1 MEREII
7 VTKAGRK
14 VESIRRS
21 IRLTAGGPSV
31 AYRGRLW
38 PLVGHSIDLAGASFQ
53 ADAAAGIGGRKLDA
67 SQDAVVIA
75 PVSDRTLVV
84 AGPGSGKTDV
94 AARKLMHLVRSG
106 TACGKIL
113 VLSFSRSAVR
123 TLTQRIQSISEGAD
137 VTLEE
142 LRHLS
147 IRTFDSWAFRVLR
160 LRGYS
165 PADLLVRRHDENIAL
180 LTELLEG
187 PSKEELRP
195 LIGDKAHVIVDEFQD
210 LPGVRGRMV
219 LALLDLLAPAG
230 LAGAGFTVLG
240 DPAQAI
246 YQFGARNN
254 PGGGAVGID
263 YWEVLKARYAEELK
277 RAILTQ
283 NHRSSPEIAAFAAEL
298 RGILEKKKLPDAKK
312 LDLVRERLS
321 RLPEVDLNFGPA
333 RLEFAAKGNAI
344 LTRSNGEAIRV
355 AQKLCGNS
363 DNPPDISFRLVTAGR
378 SEARSG
384 WIGALLGPS
393 KSGAISRQMFDKIHA
408 HWSAKLDDAIVEALA
423 LPDVRSA
430 WERLLVA
437 SGADNQAP
445 SLDLSALRERLNW
458 PDAFPDDEGE
468 SNEGVLI
475 TTIHQSKGREFS
487 SVVLLDPGESSTE
500 QENKHP
506 DEEAFVDFVAV
517 TRARTKLQRLS
528 ADSIHPPPTKRS
540 FPQSRERRCRWWGG
554 WVNLEAGIPGDVLAE
569 SFVDPAVHDSIGGV
583 QALQTFLIENSARL
597 IGHRVVLIK
606 VMSGPKQASYD
617 IHLQED
623 GEPARRLG
631 RCGGQL
637 VKDLLHLLWNRGYSL
652 PGKLFNLRISAIRTL
667 TSPGDDCTHIAAP
680 FQASRLWLG
689 VELAGTADFRSFKR
703 SS

>member
-21 IRLTAGGPSV
+21 IRLTAAGPSV

-53 ADAAAGIGGRKLDA
+53 ADATVATGGRKPDP
-67 SQDAVVIA
+67 SQDAVIAA
-75 PVSDRTLVV
+75 PVTDRTLVV

-123 TLTQRIQSISEGAD
+123 TLTQRIQSISDGAD
-137 VTLEE
+137 LTLEE

-147 IRTFDSWAFRVLR
+147 IRTFDSWAFRILR
-160 LRGYS
+160 LKGYS
-165 PADLLVRRHDENIAL
+165 PADLLVRRHDENIGL

-187 PSKEELRP
+187 PSREELRP
-195 LIGDKAHVIVDEFQD
+195 LIGDKDHVIVDEFQD
-210 LPGVRGRMV
+210 LPGIRGRMV

-230 LAGAGFTVLG
+230 FPGAGFTVLG

-246 YQFGARNN
+246 YQFGARNS
-254 PGGGAVGID
+254 PGGEPAGIN
-263 YWEVLKARYAEELK
+263 YWEVLKARYGTELK
-277 RAILTQ
+277 QTALTR
-283 NHRSSPEIAAFAAEL
+283 NHRATSEIAALAADL
-298 RGILEKKKLPDAKK
+298 RAILEKKKLTDTKK

-321 RLPEVDLNFGPA
+321 RLPEADTNFGP
-333 RLEFAAKGNAI
+333 RWLELGAKGNAV

-363 DNPPDISFRLVTAGR
+363 DKPPEISFRLVTAGR
-378 SEARSG
+378 NEAPPG
-384 WIGALLGPS
+384 WIGSLLGPS
-393 KSGAISRQMFDKIHA
+393 KSGAISRQMFDRIHA
-408 HWSAKLDDAIVEALA
+408 HWSAKLDPAALEALA
-423 LPDVRSA
+423 LPDARTA
-430 WERLLVA
+430 WERLLIA
-437 SGADNQAP
+437 SGADNQAS
-445 SLDLSALRERLNW
+445 SLNLSSLRERLDW
-458 PDAFPDDEGE
+458 PDAFPDDEGV
-468 SNEGVLI
+468 SNEGLLI

-487 SVVLLDPGESSTE
+487 SVVLLDPGEWLAE
-500 QENKHP
+500 QENRHP
-506 DEEAFVDFVAV
+506 EEEAFVDFVAV
-517 TRARTKLQRLS
+517 TRARSRLQRLS
-528 ADSIHPPPTKRS
+528 ADSIYPPPTRRS

-569 SFVDPAVHDSIGGV
+569 SFVDPALHDSIEGV

-597 IGHRVVLIK
+597 VGHRVVLIK
-606 VMSGPKQASYD
+606 VMSGPKQASYA
-617 IHLQED
+617 IHLQEN

-637 VKDLLHLLWNRGYSL
+637 VKDLLHLLWIKGYSL

-667 TSPGDDCTHIAAP
+667 TSPGDDCAHIAAP

-689 VELAGTADFRSFKR
+689 VELAGTADFKPFKR
-703 SS
+703 SG

>member
-14 VESIRRS
+14 VDIIRRS
-21 IRLTAGGPSV
+21 IRLTADGPSV
-31 AYRGRLW
+31 AYRGHFW
-38 PLVGHSIDLAGASFQ
+38 PLVGHSIDLAGTSFP
-53 ADAAAGIGGRKLDA
+53 ADAAAGAGGRKSDA
-67 SQDAVVIA
+67 SQDAVVVA
-75 PVSDRTLVV
+75 PVSDRTLVI

-94 AARKLMHLVRSG
+94 AARKLMHLVGSG

-147 IRTFDSWAFRVLR
+147 IRTFDSWAFRMLR
-160 LRGYS
+160 LRGYP
-165 PADLLVRRHDENIAL
+165 PADLLVRRHDENIGL

-187 PSKEELRP
+187 PSREELRP
-195 LIGDKAHVIVDEFQD
+195 LVGDKAHVIVDEFQD

-246 YQFGARNN
+246 YQFGARKN
-254 PGGGAVGID
+254 PGDGTAGID
-263 YWEVLKARYAEELK
+263 YWEVLKARYGKDLK
-277 RAILTQ
+277 RANLTQ
-283 NHRSSPEIAAFAAEL
+283 NHRASPDIAALAAEL
-298 RGILEKKKLPDAKK
+298 RGILGKKLPDAKK

-321 RLPEVDLNFGPA
+321 RLPEADSTFGPGS
-333 RLEFAAKGNAI
+333 LDFAAKGNAI

-363 DNPPDISFRLVTAGR
+363 DTPPEISFRLVTAGR
-378 SEARSG
+378 NEAPPG
-384 WIGALLGPS
+384 WVGALLGPS
-393 KSGAISRQMFDKIHA
+393 KSGAISRQMFDRIHA
-408 HWSAKLDDAIVEALA
+408 HWSARLDHAVVEALA
-423 LPDVRSA
+423 LPDARTA

-437 SGADNQAP
+437 SGADSQGS
-445 SLDLSALRERLNW
+445 SLDLSSLRDRLDW
-458 PDAFPDDEGE
+458 PDAFPDDEGV
-468 SNEGVLI
+468 SNEGLLI

-487 SVVLLDPGESSTE
+487 SVVLLDAGESSTE
-500 QENKHP
+500 QENRHP
-506 DEEAFVDFVAV
+506 EEEAFVDFVAV
-517 TRARTKLQRLS
+517 TRARSRLQRLS

-569 SFVDPAVHDSIGGV
+569 SFVDPALHDSIEGV

-637 VKDLLHLLWNRGYSL
+637 VKDLLHLLWSKGYSL

-667 TSPGDDCTHIAAP
+667 TSPGDDCTHVAAP

-689 VELAGTADFRSFKR
+689 IELAGTADFKSFKR